1 MSQET
6 KKCPYCGK
14 EILAV
19 AKKCKHCGTWL
30 DGRGEAKASTPAT
43 PKQDSPVNDTPI
55 DKSAKKS
62 SKGKLGKTII
72 SAIVGIAVLSGGAYF
87 YIQHTDK
94 VAREAFVANH
104 IPTALDQKG
113 DDMAQSLF
121 GNKYNEELE
130 LFRAKQSELSNYL
143 TTTYVENKDRD
154 TLSIGGDSKY
164 KKLNSALQERITVL
178 SVYRGLAVHL
188 SAKGVKNSDQVQ
200 FGYLELLDVNKEIL
214 TCIHNLER
222 DQQQAKEEMKAMTW
236 NGYAFTDKWI
246 NSTVNA
252 AEHIAE
258 LYEKRDNIGSLL
270 SITKFSDIQ
279 KKYEKQIL
287 DGVSK
292 SIDLKYNEVFRVAG
306 EKLTQ
311 EDFLVISK
319 ERYEVEY
326 LAIHNTI
333 LDEGL
338 VPQ

>member
-6 KKCPYCGK
+6 KKCPYCGE

-30 DGRGEAKASTPAT
+30 DGRTEAQASAPVT
-43 PKQDSPVNDTPI
+43 PKQDTPVNTPVN
-55 DKSAKKS
+55 KSAKKS

-72 SAIVGIAVLSGGAYF
+72 SAIAGIAVLSGGAYF

-104 IPTALDQKG
+104 IPTASDQKG

-121 GNKYNEELE
+121 GSKYNEELE

-164 KKLNSALQERITVL
+164 KKLCSALQERITVL
-178 SVYRGLAVHL
+178 SVYRGLAEHL

-287 DGVSK
+287 DGVSN
-292 SIDLKYNEVFRVAG
+292 SIDLKYNELCRVAG
-306 EKLTQ
+306 EKLTH
-311 EDFLVISK
+311 EDFLVITK

>member
-6 KKCPYCGK
+6 KKCPYCGN

-178 SVYRGLAVHL
+178 SVYRGLAEHL

-287 DGVSK
+287 DGVSN
-292 SIDLKYNEVFRVAG
+292 SIDLKYNELCRVAG